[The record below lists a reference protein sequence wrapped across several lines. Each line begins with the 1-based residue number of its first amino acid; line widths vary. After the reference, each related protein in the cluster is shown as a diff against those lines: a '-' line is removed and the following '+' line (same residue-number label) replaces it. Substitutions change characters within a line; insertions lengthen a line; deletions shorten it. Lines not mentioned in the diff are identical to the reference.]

1 MSIMTRHETAMDRY
15 LAETGEKLSTF
26 AARLG
31 LSPSTMTR
39 AVKGQRNVTVKLA
52 RLVEAGSGGRV
63 KCADFIADC
72 MAAAERL
79 Q

>member
-1 MSIMTRHETAMDRY
+1 MTRHQTAMDRY
-15 LAETGEKLSTF
+15 LADSGEKLSAF
-26 AARLG
+26 ASRIG

-39 AVKGQRNVTVKLA
+39 AVKGERNVTVKLA
-52 RLVEAGSGGRV
+52 RLVEAGTGGRV
-63 KCADFIADC
+63 KSVDFIADC